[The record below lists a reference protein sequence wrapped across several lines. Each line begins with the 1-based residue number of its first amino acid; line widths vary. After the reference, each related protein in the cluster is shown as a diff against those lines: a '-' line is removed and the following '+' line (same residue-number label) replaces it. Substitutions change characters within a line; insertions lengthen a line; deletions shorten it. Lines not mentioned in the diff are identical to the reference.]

1 MVGNQ
6 SKNPAGLALI
16 ATDSFVYF
24 GGHQVDYHHL
34 SGSKNVDVSGRMIVW
49 VDHDP
54 QTIDTQGPWA
64 CRDISKTQPL
74 RKEPL
79 NRSPNSMWKGTYA
92 SDLLPRHRPGFTPPC
107 RDRGAAHRAATL
119 AESQTAP

>member
-49 VDHDP
+49 VDYDP
-54 QTIDTQGPWA
+54 QTTDTQDRGNAVILAKP
-64 CRDISKTQPL
+64 
-74 RKEPL
+74 
-79 NRSPNSMWKGTYA
+79 NRSGKN
-92 SDLLPRHRPGFTPPC
+92 L
-107 RDRGAAHRAATL
+107 
-119 AESQTAP
+119 